1 MSTVIVAVILISVI
15 VCISL
20 FLVSLN
26 NRHTQKTTTA
36 LLALFSRLGTENNL
50 SFSSQEILENCIIGL
65 DGIKRKL
72 LILNKIDNDK
82 YESILL
88 ALDEVKGCSK
98 KKVYRSVNIGSRK
111 KEKFEAKLDKIVLV
125 FDFIDN
131 RQPVHVLFFDP
142 SNNHIL
148 TMSDLEQKANNWEA
162 ILLRL
167 VNTGVKKI
175 AYK

>member
-1 MSTVIVAVILISVI
+1 MSTVIVAILLISII
-15 VCISL
+15 VSISL
-20 FLVSLN
+20 FLVSVN
-26 NRHTQKTTTA
+26 NRHAQKTTTA
-36 LLALFSRLGTENNL
+36 LLTLFSKLGTENNL
-50 SFSSQEILENCIIGL
+50 SFTSQEILENCIIGL

-72 LILNKIDNDK
+72 LILNKIDTNK

-88 ALDEVKGCSK
+88 DLNEVKNCFK
-98 KKVYRSVNIGSRK
+98 RKIYRSVNIGTRK
-111 KEKFEAKLDKIVLV
+111 KEKFETKLDKIVLA

-148 TMSDLEQKANNWEA
+148 TMLDLEQKANNWEA
-162 ILLRL
+162 MLLRL

-175 AYK
+175 AQ

>member
-1 MSTVIVAVILISVI
+1 MSTVIVAAILISVI

-26 NRHTQKTTTA
+26 NKHRQKTTTA
-36 LLALFSRLGTENNL
+36 LLNHFRKLGIENDL

-98 KKVYRSVNIGSRK
+98 KKIYRSVNIGTRK
-111 KEKFEAKLDKIVLV
+111 KEMFETQLDKIVLV

-131 RQPVHVLFFDP
+131 REPVHVLFFDP

-148 TMSDLEQKANNWEA
+148 TMLDLEQKANNWET
-162 ILLRL
+162 IL
-167 VNTGVKKI
+167 
-175 AYK
+175 YK